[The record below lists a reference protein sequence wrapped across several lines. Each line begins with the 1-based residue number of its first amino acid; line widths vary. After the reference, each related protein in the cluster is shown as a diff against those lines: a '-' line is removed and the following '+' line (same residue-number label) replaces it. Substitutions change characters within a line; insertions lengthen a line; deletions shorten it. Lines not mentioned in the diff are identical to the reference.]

1 MEAFPELRRA
11 LDEALQAIPPATLS
25 RAVHELSQRYR
36 SEYATGQTRFT
47 RSLDDVV
54 AYAAYRLPA
63 TFGALCAVFA
73 STRDRRPDWKPRS
86 LLDVGAGPGAA
97 MWAAV
102 ETWTSLEE
110 LTLVE
115 RDEHMIRFGQRLAL
129 HSESSA
135 IRSAWWKQQ
144 DVLADW
150 TESERDIVVAS
161 YLLGELPTR
170 SREGLVDHLWSLTD
184 DTLVLVE
191 PGTPRGFA
199 LVREARDRLR
209 AQGAYTLAPCP
220 HNDACPM
227 RDDDWCHF
235 AQRISRSR
243 VHRTAKRAQL
253 SYEDEKYSYVALS
266 RHPGTPFGARIIR
279 HPQIRPGRIS
289 LRLSTPTG
297 LADQTVPRSAGERFR
312 RARDAS
318 WGGTWP
324 DHETR

>member
-73 STRDRRPDWKPRS
+73 STRDRRPAWKPRS

-150 TESERDIVVAS
+150 TESERDIIVAS

>member
-1 MEAFPELRRA
+1 VEAFPELRRA

-73 STRDRRPDWKPRS
+73 STRDRRPAWKPRS

-150 TESERDIVVAS
+150 TESERDIIVAS

>member
-1 MEAFPELRRA
+1 MEAVPELRRA
-11 LDEALQAIPPATLS
+11 LDEALQAIPAATLS
-25 RAVHELSQRYR
+25 RAVHDLSQRYR
-36 SEYATGQTRFT
+36 SEYATGQTRFIC
-47 RSLDDVV
+47 SLDDVV

-86 LLDVGAGPGAA
+86 LLDVGAGSGAA

-102 ETWTSLEE
+102 EIWTSLDE
-110 LTLVE
+110 LTLIE
-115 RDEHMIRFGQRLAL
+115 RNEHMIRFGQRLAL

-253 SYEDEKYSYVALS
+253 SYEDEKYSYVAVS